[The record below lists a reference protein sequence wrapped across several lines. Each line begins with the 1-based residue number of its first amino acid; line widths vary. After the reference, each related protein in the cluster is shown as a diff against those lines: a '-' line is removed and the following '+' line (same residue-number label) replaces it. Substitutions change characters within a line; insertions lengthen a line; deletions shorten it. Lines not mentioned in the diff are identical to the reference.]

1 MTPRILLSAY
11 QCAPGQGSVSQI
23 GWEWYSRLAGQA
35 SVTLVTHIRNKP
47 FLEAAGAPL
56 HGSEI
61 IYIDTEWFARRL
73 YGAARFLFPGS
84 EHSVFLLSSLDF
96 FLYDR
101 ATLHT
106 LEPRRGEW
114 DVVHIVTPVSPS
126 AHSVLGRLG
135 LPILRGPLNGGL
147 RTPPNFPEFM
157 RADSAWLYSLRD
169 LAKPFQSVFGNPPA
183 ATFYANRATWGALSP
198 AERKQA
204 ERVPE
209 IAVDPALFSFAP
221 WPDSPSPTNPL
232 RVLFVGRLIP
242 AKALPLLLEGA
253 RRVHGSIPIEVTVI
267 GDGPM
272 RQAWEASA
280 KTLPYPVHFL
290 GSRGA
295 STVSA
300 AFAASHVFCL
310 PSIRESGGAV
320 LLEAMSAARP
330 VIAVD
335 YGGPAELV
343 DESVGRLVPADSPES
358 VAAGIAAAL
367 AEVIAQPGEWRR
379 RGIAGRRHVLLH
391 HTWDHRVQRGL
402 ALYRRLA
409 GTTAARQEAA

>member
-23 GWEWYSRLAGQA
+23 GWEWYSRMARRA
-35 SVTLVTHIRNKP
+35 PVTLVTHIRNKP

-56 HGSEI
+56 NGSEI

-73 YGAARFLFPGS
+73 YSAARFLFPGS

-96 FLYDR
+96 FVYDR
-101 ATLHT
+101 AALRA
-106 LEPRRGEW
+106 LEPRKSEW

-135 LPILRGPLNGGL
+135 LPVLRGPLNGGL

-169 LAKPFQSVFGNPPA
+169 LAKPLQAVLNTPPS
-183 ATFYANRATWGALSP
+183 ATFYANQSTWRALSP
-198 AERKQA
+198 GERKHAERL
-204 ERVPE
+204 PE
-209 IAVDPALFSFAP
+209 IAVDPAFFPAAP
-221 WPDSPSPTNPL
+221 WPADPTPL

-242 AKALPLLLEGA
+242 AKALPLLFEGA
-253 RRVHGSIPIEVTVI
+253 RRALANGSIEVTVI

-272 RQAWEASA
+272 RQTWEAES

-290 GSRGA
+290 GSRNA
-295 STVSA
+295 EEVSA

-330 VIAVD
+330 VIAVN

-343 DESVGRLVPADSPES
+343 NESVGRLVPADSSES

-367 AEVIAQPGEWRR
+367 SEVIANPNEWRQ
-379 RGIAGRRHVLLH
+379 RGLAGRQHVLLN
-391 HTWDHRVQRGL
+391 HTWDQRVQRGL
-402 ALYRRLA
+402 ALYHRK
-409 GTTAARQEAA
+409 AA

>member
-23 GWEWYSRLAGQA
+23 GWEWYSRLARNA

-47 FLEAAGAPL
+47 FLEAAGAPFN
-56 HGSEI
+56 GTEI
-61 IYIDTEWFARRL
+61 IYIDTEWFARRM
-73 YGAARFLFPGS
+73 YGTARFLFPGS
-84 EHSVFLLSSLDF
+84 EHSVFLLSSVDF
-96 FLYDR
+96 FVYDR
-101 ATLHT
+101 AALRV
-106 LEPRRGEW
+106 LEPRRAEW
-114 DVVHIVTPVSPS
+114 DVIHIVTPVSPS
-126 AHSVLGRLG
+126 SHSVLGRLG
-135 LPILRGPLNGGL
+135 LPVLRGPLNGGL

-169 LAKPFQSVFGNPPA
+169 LAKPLQSILNNPPS
-183 ATFYANRATWGALSP
+183 ATFYANQSTWGALSL
-198 AERKQA
+198 AERQQA
-204 ERVPE
+204 ERLPE
-209 IAVDPALFSFAP
+209 IAVDPALFPAAP
-221 WPDSPSPTNPL
+221 WPGDPGSGRPL
-232 RVLFVGRLIP
+232 QVLFVGRLIP
-242 AKALPLLLEGA
+242 AKALPLLFEGA
-253 RRVHGSIPIEVTVI
+253 RRALGHVPIEVTVI

-272 RQAWEASA
+272 RPTWETESKA
-280 KTLPYPVHFL
+280 LPYPVHFL
-290 GSRGA
+290 GSRNA
-295 STVSA
+295 REVSA

-330 VIAVD
+330 AIAVN

-343 DESVGRLVPADSPES
+343 DETTGRLVPADSAES

-367 AEVIAQPGEWRR
+367 REVIDQPNEWRL
-379 RGIAGRRHVLLH
+379 RGVAGRHRVVRN

-409 GTTAARQEAA
+409 KSTIARQEAA